1 MKIDFSLIVSA
12 QCIPACENGGI
23 CIRSG
28 LCHCPNERFKGP
40 QCRFGE
46 HLHCHL
52 SYTKTSSSD
61 ASVCAPSKLNFNGGY
76 NCTGTSTSF
85 TCSLICP
92 DGAPFSFQPESSYT
106 CLYSEGEFKPKS
118 IPECVTGNGI
128 IIKGQEHSYRSY
140 SKMDLMSMEWYSIF
154 NGQ

>member
-1 MKIDFSLIVSA
+1 MHPCLREWRGMHSIWSLPLSKWEIQGSPMSIWWA
-12 QCIPACENGGI
+12 
-23 CIRSG
+23 SS
-28 LCHCPNERFKGP
+28 LS
-40 QCRFGE
+40 
-46 HLHCHL
+46 LL
-52 SYTKTSSSD
+52 SYLLHYQLSFTKTSFSD

-76 NCTGTSTSF
+76 NCTGTSNSF

-92 DGAPFSFQPESSYT
+92 DGAPFSFQPEPSYT

>member
-1 MKIDFSLIVSA
+1 MEGYAFDLVSA
-12 QCIPACENGGI
+12 TVQM
-23 CIRSG
+23 RDSRV
-28 LCHCPNERFKGP
+28 PNVNLVSIFIVTLFDTR
-40 QCRFGE
+40 
-46 HLHCHL
+46 
-52 SYTKTSSSD
+52 TSSSD

-92 DGAPFSFQPESSYT
+92 DGAPFSFQPEPSYT
-106 CLYSEGEFKPKS
+106 CLYSEGEFRPKS